1 MKNKLNSHVKIGD
14 KVKVISGKQKG
25 FIGVITSLV
34 SKKSVVFLDGVTP
47 RIKFKKTP
55 QGGEAQRIEIQIPI
69 HLSNVMLW
77 DKDANTAS
85 KIGYKI
91 VNNQKVRYFKK
102 SGNLVQ
108 EK

>member
-14 KVKVISGKQKG
+14 KVRVISGKQKG

-34 SKKSVVFLDGVTP
+34 TKKSVVFLDGVTP

-77 DKDANTAS
+77 DKEANIAS

-91 VNNQKVRYFKK
+91 VNDQKVRYFKK

>member
-14 KVKVISGKQKG
+14 KVKVISGKKKG

-77 DKDANTAS
+77 DKEANNAS

-91 VNNQKVRYFKK
+91 VNDQKVRYFKK

>member
-1 MKNKLNSHVKIGD
+1 MKQKTNTHVKIGD

-77 DKDANTAS
+77 DKEANNAS

-91 VNNQKVRYFKK
+91 VNDQKVRYFKK
-102 SGNLVQ
+102 SGNIVQ
-108 EK
+108 